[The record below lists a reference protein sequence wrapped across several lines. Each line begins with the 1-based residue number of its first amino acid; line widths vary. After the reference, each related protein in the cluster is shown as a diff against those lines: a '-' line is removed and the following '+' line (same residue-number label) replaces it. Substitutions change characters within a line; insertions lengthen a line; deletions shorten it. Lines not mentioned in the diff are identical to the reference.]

1 MAEKEFYKQPT
12 SPGISIPGGQPAAT
26 PEIPAKIGPY
36 PIESLLE
43 KGGMS
48 VLYLGTHPE
57 TKEPVTIKVLSSKFL
72 PHPAVVESF
81 LNEAKIIEMT
91 NHPNII
97 QLYGQGE
104 WEGGLYIAMEFIQG
118 ISLRQYI
125 LQNPISLNR
134 ALDII
139 VDISYALCHLHS
151 HGVIHRDLKP
161 ENILVTESGQIK
173 VIDFGIAR
181 LLTESHPARS
191 HQQILGTPIYMSI
204 EQRDN
209 PTAVSFPSD
218 IYSLGIIAYELVLG
232 RLSHGQI
239 HLSLMPR
246 GLQKILQKMLQP
258 NPDDRY
264 QDVVDIIADIS
275 AYKGSLLLQK
285 DKTPG
290 DPVSEMAENMKKVQ
304 MTLLASTPPQWPRL
318 EIGLVGH
325 QGIGLSGIY
334 YDFLELPEG
343 AYGIIMGESASQGAE
358 GVIYTG
364 VLRGLVRALCR
375 LTTKP
380 IELVTILNDILFR
393 DSMNQRFS
401 LNYLVLNPNVNQL
414 SYISCGYGNLWKIK
428 SGSNASVKITALNP
442 PVGTS
447 PDTEFIEKTELW
459 EVGDCLIFNTVAGL
473 PDEVFE
479 RAVAECY
486 DKPPQKQVEIIIRKL
501 QTSSRKLFQER
512 SISLV
517 SIQRVA

>member
-12 SPGISIPGGQPAAT
+12 SPGINVPDKQSAI
-26 PEIPAKIGPY
+26 EIPKQIGPY

-57 TKEPVTIKVLSSKFL
+57 TKEPVTIKVLSSKYL

-81 LNEAKIIEMT
+81 MNEAKIIEMT

-139 VDISYALCHLHS
+139 IDISYALCHLHA

-161 ENILVTESGQIK
+161 ENILVTETGQIK

-181 LLTESHPARS
+181 LLTEPSPNRPRP
-191 HQQILGTPIYMSI
+191 QVIGTPIYMSI

-209 PTAVSFPSD
+209 PSSVSFPSD

-264 QDVVDIIADIS
+264 QDVVDVIADIS
-275 AYKGSLLLQK
+275 SYKGSLMIQK
-285 DKTPG
+285 DKMVG
-290 DPVSEMAENMKKVQ
+290 DPVSEMAENMKRAQ
-304 MTLLASTPPQWPRL
+304 MTLLASASPTWSGL
-318 EIGLVGH
+318 EIGLAGH

-343 AYGIIMGESASQGAE
+343 SYGIIMGESASQGAE

-364 VLRGLVRALCR
+364 VLRGLVRALSR

-380 IELVTILNDILFR
+380 IELVAILNDILFR

-401 LNYLVLNPNVNQL
+401 LNYLVIEPASNQL
-414 SYISCGYGNLWKIK
+414 RYISCGYGNLWQIK
-428 SGSNASVKITALNP
+428 PNSPELIKITAANP
-442 PVGTS
+442 PIGS
-447 PDTEFIEKTELW
+447 APDTVFEEKTAEW
-459 EVGDCLIFNTVAGL
+459 NVGDCLIFNTVAGL
-473 PDEVFE
+473 SEDIFE
-479 RAVAECY
+479 RAVAESR
-486 DKPPQKQVEIIIRKL
+486 DKPPQRQVESIIRKL
-501 QTSSRKLFQER
+501 QTTSRKVFQER

-517 SIQRVA
+517 SILRK